1 MLFNSTVVLIN
12 FYCLEPL
19 AVEGCGVKTSV
30 FTCVIIGNMGLQG
43 GLWQWKATNSI
54 KWKLWVFSETRHLL
68 CSYSPLD
75 LMVDPTSPKC
85 GRHSQN
91 LPQELG
97 KSEAQIPVGGSK
109 LYCRNNGLGN
119 CSLAFL
125 TAPVFFYLGQMN
137 SSVRWWTLQEIK
149 DTFLWVISPGTGRI
163 HLQRKVDTKP
173 VIQLLRQLL
182 VIFRSQK
189 DGISDV
195 RKAITWEQSDLEE

>member
-1 MLFNSTVVLIN
+1 MLFNSVVVLIH

-30 FTCVIIGNMGLQG
+30 FTCVITGNMGLQG
-43 GLWQWKATNSI
+43 GLWQWKPTNCI

-75 LMVDPTSPKC
+75 LMVDHISPKC

-109 LYCRNNGLGN
+109 LYCRTVDWE
-119 CSLAFL
+119 
-125 TAPVFFYLGQMN
+125 TAVLHFWQPQSFFTW
-137 SSVRWWTLQEIK
+137 VRWVQVSGDE
-149 DTFLWVISPGTGRI
+149 PCGR
-163 HLQRKVDTKP
+163 
-173 VIQLLRQLL
+173 
-182 VIFRSQK
+182 
-189 DGISDV
+189 
-195 RKAITWEQSDLEE
+195 